1 MRKTDVAPERCGRPG
16 AEGSRMPKRGKC
28 SKCGSP
34 LVRTGFDTDKKG
46 QTVFHYKCQTCGQ
59 TATKTMK

>member
-1 MRKTDVAPERCGRPG
+1 
-16 AEGSRMPKRGKC
+16 MPKPGKC

-34 LVRTGFDTDKKG
+34 LVRTSFDTDKKG

>member
-1 MRKTDVAPERCGRPG
+1 
-16 AEGSRMPKRGKC
+16 MPKRGKC
-28 SKCGSP
+28 SKGGSP
-34 LVRTGFDTDKKG
+34 LVRTGFDTDKEG